1 MAAAQVP
8 NEKLGNPKSSRRRR
22 KKRRTEDFSSD
33 ESSSS
38 SSSSDSDNDKE
49 EDEIKAS
56 DNIEIGK
63 TPNIDDIDIDSD
75 DEKIISNK
83 NETELLSQETQK
95 QINEIKFTSNT
106 LNSNNTT
113 KTAEEIKQTVDKNR
127 NDLEAQFLGLMASNF
142 SDDLDELRKKP
153 DFTDKSLV
161 MLAKV
166 LQSGSNIFDEDSLDA
181 LIKN

>member
-38 SSSSDSDNDKE
+38 SSSDSDNDKE
-49 EDEIKAS
+49 EEIKGS
-56 DNIEIGK
+56 DNIENGK

-75 DEKIISNK
+75 DEKITNNK

-113 KTAEEIKQTVDKNR
+113 RTAEEIKQTVDKDR
-127 NDLEAQFLGLMASNF
+127 NDLESQFLGLMASNF

>member
-49 EDEIKAS
+49 EEIKGS
-56 DNIEIGK
+56 DNIENGK

-75 DEKIISNK
+75 DEKITNNK

-127 NDLEAQFLGLMASNF
+127 NDLESQFLGLMASNF